1 MTAEDLNTYLKDPSL
16 LHKGTLDDLKYMVD
30 NYPYAHTFVFL
41 YLYNLAL
48 VEDIRYFAEL
58 QRLAPFLADRN
69 KLYVMVEKKY
79 IASSSSSREEHSSD
93 SFASVDR
100 FLEQME
106 EKGASAV
113 SLPADFVSSSGDYFS
128 IHGIS
133 SDATLQTEGGET
145 LAALHQDIS
154 LTPQNAAVPAVELT
168 QAVGEPDDADAP
180 IFTETLA
187 RLYIE
192 QHCYDKALSIIL
204 SMKDKNPE
212 KSSYFADQIRFL
224 ERLIEISK

>member
-1 MTAEDLNTYLKDPSL
+1 MTADDLTTYLKDPSL
-16 LHKGTLDDLKYMVD
+16 LNKSTLGDLKYMAD

-69 KLYVMVEKKY
+69 KLYVMVEKRY
-79 IASSSSSREEHSSD
+79 GALSSAPQERSGSD
-93 SFASVDR
+93 AFASIDR

-106 EKGASAV
+106 EKNGTGTVALST
-113 SLPADFVSSSGDYFS
+113 DFSPLSGDYFS
-128 IHGIS
+128 QHGIS
-133 SDATLQTEGGET
+133 SETEVSRSDGELSLSNRRLGSSVEQEQTFST
-145 LAALHQDIS
+145 
-154 LTPQNAAVPAVELT
+154 VVE
-168 QAVGEPDDADAP
+168 EEADAP

-192 QHCYDKALSIIL
+192 QRCFDKAMNIIL
-204 SMKDKNPE
+204 SMKEKNPE

-224 ERLIEISK
+224 ERLIEINK